1 LNADSMKVLVA
12 DDDPVSRRL
21 LQIALSNS
29 GYRVALA
36 SDGEEAIDALHG
48 PDWPRVAI
56 LDWMMPRLDGVEVC
70 RAIRKLPQEPYIYVI
85 LLTIKG
91 QQEEIVQGLEAGAND
106 YVTKP
111 FDLQELQARVR
122 AGKRILELQDQLAL
136 ACEQLR
142 FQTTHDFLT
151 GCLSRSAVR
160 EALQKEVSRA
170 VRRGTGPAVIMAD
183 LDHFK
188 ITNDTYGHD
197 VGDAVLQETVRRMQS
212 AIRSYDSIGRYGGE
226 EFLVVAPG
234 CNMEQAA
241 ALAERLRASVSVEP
255 IRVGSNAI
263 PTRISLGIAVQA
275 GQTQDPDQLLR
286 EADESLY
293 AAKKAGRDRV
303 VQFTG

>member
-1 LNADSMKVLVA
+1 MKVLVA

-21 LQIALSNS
+21 LEIALGNS
-29 GYRVALA
+29 GYRVVLA
-36 SDGEEAIDALHG
+36 SDGEEAIQLLHG

-91 QQEEIVQGLEAGAND
+91 QQEEIVEGLEAGAND

-160 EALQKEVSRA
+160 EALQKEVNRSA
-170 VRRGTGPAVIMAD
+170 RRGPGVAVIMAD

-188 ITNDTYGHD
+188 TTNDTYGHD
-197 VGDAVLQETVRRMQS
+197 VGDAVLQETVRRMQTV
-212 AIRSYDSIGRYGGE
+212 IRSYDSIGRYGGE

-234 CNMEQAA
+234 CNMEQAV
-241 ALAERLRASVSVEP
+241 ALAERLRASVSAEP
-255 IRVGSNAI
+255 ISVASNMI
-263 PTRISLGIAVQA
+263 PTRISLGIAVRA
-275 GQTQDPDQLLR
+275 DHAQDPDQLLR